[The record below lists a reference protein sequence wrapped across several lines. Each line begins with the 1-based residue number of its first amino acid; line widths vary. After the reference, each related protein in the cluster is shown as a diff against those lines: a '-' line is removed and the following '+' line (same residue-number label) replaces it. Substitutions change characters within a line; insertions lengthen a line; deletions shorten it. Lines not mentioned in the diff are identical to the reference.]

1 MPTTFDPRTNGFSA
15 LLSQYSSAG
24 QVGKA
29 TGADGDPDE
38 PAMTLSLSG
47 DRELQWCVY
56 PTSQDGSLT
65 NWGHELPLGA
75 WWHVAVVN
83 DGTHTVLYVDGCPV
97 VRNPSTPNRGLSTI
111 GKPWLLG
118 GYRYGDKLDNVF
130 VGSIGDVR
138 IVGRALQ
145 PSEFMNA

>member
-1 MPTTFDPRTNGFSA
+1 
-15 LLSQYSSAG
+15 
-24 QVGKA
+24 V
-29 TGADGDPDE
+29 
-38 PAMTLSLSG
+38 TLSLSG

-56 PTSQDGSLT
+56 PASQDGSLT

-97 VRNPSTPNRGLSTI
+97 VRNPSSSNRGLSTL

-118 GYRYGDKLDNVF
+118 GYRYGGKLDNVF

-145 PSEFMNA
+145 PNEFMNA